1 MSQDMSHALPQPRLT
16 FEDAMAVHVLRA
28 QGVIFS
34 ELTRI
39 FGANPARFHE
49 ILCGNLHPGSW
60 DAAVERMGAG
70 ETWHPEIGR
79 MIERLGRDH
88 VCAALNSASPNKKR
102 FQQELKRLRKSAPIR
117 TQSARRFLP
126 YR

>member
-1 MSQDMSHALPQPRLT
+1 MSPSVLPPRLT

-49 ILCGNLHPGSW
+49 ILCGSLYPGSW
-60 DAAVERMGAG
+60 DAAVERLAAG
-70 ETWHPEIGR
+70 ESWHPEIAMLVERMGR
-79 MIERLGRDH
+79 ERL
-88 VCAALNSASPNKKR
+88 VAAVNSASPTKKQ
-102 FQQELKRLRKSAPIR
+102 FQRELKRLRKSAPIGK
-117 TQSARRFLP
+117 SSRRLI
-126 YR
+126 RVR

>member
-1 MSQDMSHALPQPRLT
+1 MPQSSLPPRLT

-49 ILCGNLHPGSW
+49 ILCGNLYPGSW
-60 DAAVERMGAG
+60 DAAVERLAAG
-70 ETWHPEIGR
+70 QIWHPEMGR
-79 MIERLGRDH
+79 LIERLGRDR
-88 VCAALNSASPNKKR
+88 VSEALSAASPKKKQ
-102 FQQELKRLRKSAPIR
+102 FQKELKRLRKSAPIR
-117 TQSARRFLP
+117 RQIPRRLLPAR
-126 YR
+126 